1 MTNTS
6 RVLVTGASGL
16 LGSALIAALKGQG
29 SSIVRMVHRPA
40 EGPDQIQWNP
50 SEPVLPASVSGFDAV
65 VHLAGESIVGRWT
78 AAKKQ
83 KIRASRVLGTRNL
96 AEALAKTSAKP
107 RAFVVGSA
115 IGYYGN
121 RGDELLKE
129 NSAPGTDFL
138 AEVCQQWE
146 AAADAAPQAG
156 IRTTHVRTGVV
167 LSKDGGAL
175 AKMLTPFRLGLG
187 GNVGD
192 GRQWLSWIHIDDW
205 VGAVLAMISKETLR
219 GPVNGV
225 APSPVTNAEFTKT
238 LASVLHRPAIFPV
251 PAFAARIAFGEMAD
265 GLLLAS
271 QRVEPDK
278 LLSAG
283 YKFRYHDLKPAL
295 EAILS

>member
-1 MTNTS
+1 M
-6 RVLVTGASGL
+6 
-16 LGSALIAALKGQG
+16 SALKEQG
-29 SSIVRMVHRPA
+29 SSIVRMVHGPA
-40 EGPDQIQWNP
+40 KGPDQIHWSP
-50 SEPVLPASVSGFDAV
+50 SEAVAPESVSGFDAV

-78 AAKKQ
+78 ETKKQ
-83 KIRASRVLGTRNL
+83 KIRDSRVLGTRHL
-96 AEALAKTSAKP
+96 AEALAKTSVKP

-129 NSAPGTDFL
+129 NSVPGKDFL

-146 AAADAAPQAG
+146 AAADPVAQAG
-156 IRTTHVRTGVV
+156 VRTTHVRTGVV

-175 AKMLTPFRLGLG
+175 SKMLTPFRMGLG

-192 GRQWLSWIHIDDW
+192 GRQWLSWIHIEDW
-205 VGAVLAMISKETLR
+205 VGGVLAMIGKENLR
-219 GPVNGV
+219 GAVNAV

-251 PAFAARIAFGEMAD
+251 PAFAARLVFGEMAD

-271 QRVEPDK
+271 QRVEPEK
-278 LLSAG
+278 LLAAG
-283 YKFRYHDLKPAL
+283 YKFKYFDLRGAL
-295 EAILS
+295 DAIL